1 MSAYPHGECECRDGC
16 QCEHRAGPAAC
27 EVARNGK
34 TMRVCTRCDFASDR
48 PTRRLLVT
56 RDDDATSYYD
66 WDVLGFVCIS
76 HALSEPETSG
86 EVAS

>member
-1 MSAYPHGECECRDGC
+1 MTDDELVALAVELGDAIASCECRDGC
-16 QCEHRAGPAAC
+16 QCEHRAGPAAY

-56 RDDDATSYYD
+56 RDIELRPYREDRRR
-66 WDVLGFVCIS
+66 
-76 HALSEPETSG
+76 
-86 EVAS
+86 